1 MPNTELAALVLRG
14 RDFLWCL
21 AMSDVD
27 GVPRDRFT
35 LLDGLRAL
43 ECKSHRL
50 GEDDLYS
57 AIVHAIEDDALRRAM
72 KARFRTE

>member
-1 MPNTELAALVLRG
+1 MPKTDLAALILRG
-14 RDFLWCL
+14 SDFLWCL

-27 GVPRDRFT
+27 GVPPDRYT
-35 LLDGLRAL
+35 LLEGLRTL

-57 AIVHAIEDDALRRAM
+57 AIVRAMEDDANRQAK
-72 KARFRTE
+72 KARFRNE